1 MNYNFYVHGV
11 PYGQDIWGDGN
22 DREVVK
28 SYYNGDQNEQVRF
41 VIDILPSKGKVFYSY
56 LIAHNVFDNGS
67 RPGSYFAMTLA
78 IEGHFCKDTSNL
90 YDLFD
95 QVFNK
100 YCNKILTSQSSS
112 FKYKIRSFADISK
125 DLEEMKSIVYKTL
138 ANSFS
143 NDFEP
148 INLTQIKG
156 NNGSIQYNI
165 KDVDSPTFFDSF
177 RRYLKVII
185 TLNYPTRDHIIDN
198 INKQINPLKEQ
209 NKQLSSELSKLHGI
223 CSDTKAKL
231 TDLEKRNGNLTE
243 EKLNIERELNK
254 KSKELETSQSDVR
267 KLKSELTNKK
277 AAAQVADSVS
287 KIREPLNELLSL
299 LRTITPENNLPSY
312 GWYDNHSLGG
322 KEMIKNSA
330 ALGVGVKG
338 KHRKQTKHRRLL
350 NKNSAWL
357 LLALLLLLG
366 LGFLLFKV
374 LPHNRITKSTQES
387 ELVQL
392 KSELDKCKEE
402 NIRLRD
408 ELELLK
414 ESFTIEYKD
423 IANSKNEYKTSVV
436 IGNLEWKADGVKIQG
451 DKKTQETK
459 IIVEKE
465 PAVLSCYVGNTK
477 VDSHQFEIVK

>member
-78 IEGHFCKDTSNL
+78 VEGHFCKDTSNL

-125 DLEEMKSIVYKTL
+125 DLEEMEAIVYKTL

-143 NDFEP
+143 NDFEL

-185 TLNYPTRDHIIDN
+185 TLDYPTRDQIIDN

-209 NKQLSSELSKLHGI
+209 NKQLSSELSKLHSI

-243 EKLNIERELNK
+243 EKQNIERELNK

-267 KLKSELTNKK
+267 KLKSELTNKR

-299 LRTITPENNLPSY
+299 LRTMEPENNSPSY
-312 GWYDNHSLGG
+312 SRYSNDPLGG
-322 KEMIKNSA
+322 NNHAVLEGGGKRKHR
-330 ALGVGVKG
+330 GHT
-338 KHRKQTKHRRLL
+338 KHRKQL
-350 NKNSAWL
+350 NKRNVWLL

-366 LGFLLFKV
+366 LGLLLFKV
-374 LPHNRITKSTQES
+374 LPHNRTVKSTQES

-392 KSELDKCKEE
+392 QSELHKCKEE
-402 NIRLRD
+402 NIRLSD
-408 ELELLK
+408 ELKLLR
-414 ESFTIEYKD
+414 ESFTIEYKE
-423 IANSKNEYKTSVV
+423 IPNSKNEYTASIG

-465 PAVLSCYVGNTK
+465 PAVLSCYIGKTK
-477 VDSHQFEIVK
+477 VDSRPFEITK